1 MVRPDAYGSTT
12 GATVGVVTVFGNQT
26 DPNVSNNG
34 TNLTT
39 TIN

>member
-26 DPNVSNNG
+26 DNVSNNG